1 MSESVSI
8 AKPNDHAPNE
18 DAVFCSPQ
26 CIAVSDGAGGCG
38 LYADKWSRYLIEQ
51 LPKDAPLCSFTELDE
66 WLDGIWEAFY
76 DEHEELAKMGDGIL
90 LNKFY
95 NEGSCATIAAAWA
108 TKPGQC
114 QWMAYGDSVVSII
127 AIRPDCWN
135 IALHDWQ
142 TLAIPLASSAARI
155 RWRKKVFDLASSTL
169 KKLLWCLP
177 PAMRCRIMY

>member
-76 DEHEELAKMGDGIL
+76 DEHEELAK
-90 LNKFY
+90 
-95 NEGSCATIAAAWA
+95 WA
-108 TKPGQC
+108 TASCLTSSTTKDHAQPSQRLGLQS
-114 QWMAYGDSVVSII
+114 QGNANGWRMGIVSFSII

-142 TLAIPLASSAARI
+142 T
-155 RWRKKVFDLASSTL
+155 
-169 KKLLWCLP
+169 
-177 PAMRCRIMY
+177 